1 MNPHCGAAIRTA
13 GVVMIL
19 MCSGIGWPPLAQA
32 QYDPNAAEPV
42 AKLRGALLLH
52 GGGRIGEAVRSRFLE
67 LAGGKSARLVVI
79 PTADP
84 DDPLGD
90 DHLDLWR
97 SLEPESIVRLHAE
110 TREQAVDPEF
120 STPLGTA
127 TGVWISGGRQSRLAQ
142 TYVDT
147 PVVNSLQAIIH
158 RGGIVGGSSAGAA
171 IASQIMLLRDEV
183 RTGFDLLP
191 GSIIDQHFLARKRH
205 DRLLRAVETARQRVG
220 LGIDED
226 TALIVKGRQLEVV
239 GSSTVTVCLPASEHR
254 PARTIE
260 LSTGT
265 PADYIAL
272 ARAAQARGA
281 ASFPL
286 EQTLP
291 PRVDSGALVIVGG
304 GGIPAGLL
312 ERFIELAGGQDAPL
326 VYVPCEEQEVIATE
340 PAFVEQLRRSGAKN
354 VTWIHTKDRKQA
366 SHDQQ
371 FLTPLKAA
379 RGIWFGGGR
388 QWNLV
393 DSYQNTT
400 AHKLMHDVLSRGG
413 VIGGSSAGAS
423 IQGDYM
429 PRGDPL
435 GNINIIA
442 EGYERG
448 LGFLTGVAIDQHFA
462 QRNRFA
468 DMSELTREFPQLL
481 GIGLDESTAIVVRKE
496 IAEVLGAG
504 NVAFYDAR
512 TPREP
517 DKLDYLSLGAGRSY
531 DLVARREIERP
542 VPPNPQDGDP
552 QP

>member
-481 GIGLDESTAIVVRKE
+481 GIGLDESTAIVVPKE